1 MFIFCF
7 WSLFCFGVCRWL
19 VGGPS
24 LSFSSLSSC
33 LLVCSVSFLD
43 VYDGGLAGC
52 FYSCKGRVCLLRE
65 SMVRQAGITQQQQ
78 GGSSLQ
84 HSTINLFNDH
94 DRSTWHLF
102 QKQMEDD
109 EDDEDDWLRY
119 VVVLSLFLLRYVT
132 FTFLNFLCHVT
143 FAQSCWITYSCV
155 CAFGLCFFFWLMRWP
170 FVLVP
175 LPPTHP
181 FRVRALCV
189 VELLMFVLLTC
200 CVFFTC
206 VFLFLV
212 VGLDCLVCVCL
223 CVGVPTLPTLVSV
236 SQSVRVLCCCFI
248 LPFVWDLDF
257 FYASLWLVW
266 VLFFH
271 LTS

>member
-1 MFIFCF
+1 MCV
-7 WSLFCFGVCRWL
+7 GGWL
-19 VGGPS
+19 VVPLSPS
-24 LSFSSLSSC
+24 LLS
-33 LLVCSVSFLD
+33 LLVFLSALFLLDVYLD

-143 FAQSCWITYSCV
+143 FAQSC
-155 CAFGLCFFFWLMRWP
+155 
-170 FVLVP
+170 
-175 LPPTHP
+175 
-181 FRVRALCV
+181 
-189 VELLMFVLLTC
+189 
-200 CVFFTC
+200 
-206 VFLFLV
+206 
-212 VGLDCLVCVCL
+212 
-223 CVGVPTLPTLVSV
+223 
-236 SQSVRVLCCCFI
+236 
-248 LPFVWDLDF
+248 
-257 FYASLWLVW
+257 
-266 VLFFH
+266 
-271 LTS
+271 